1 MTVIENILKG
11 IKAGRAQYEKL
22 AGCLS
27 GSAAGGNAVAISACA
42 ADGKADARYED
53 SAGGNVAARYED
65 PAVGASGRT
74 VSFDANELYLGDNL
88 AYMQSLL
95 ERGFAGAFSLIYI
108 DPPFFTRSSF
118 NASVSVRGFAGKSH
132 KVHHLAYD
140 DKFDRDLAYYIEN
153 MTVRLLM
160 MRELLADD
168 GLMWVHLDWH
178 SAHYIKLVLDE
189 LMGEKNFVNEI
200 IWCYKSGGS
209 GKRHFARKH
218 DTILVYSKTE
228 NYRINV
234 PGEKS
239 YNRDYKPY
247 RFRGVTEY
255 QDEKGWYTL
264 VNMKDVWNI
273 DMVGRTSAERTGYA
287 TQKPLELMKRIIEAS
302 TEEGDLVGDF
312 FCGSGSLPE
321 AAQMLGRRWA
331 GCDSEE
337 LAAAMSRRRL
347 RKAGADFVFTRQ
359 EPMTPQT
366 GRADIEITGIDT
378 LEDGRFLYRCALT
391 DLMPDIDTG
400 SIQMKDRPYIDE
412 ALRTDRLQ
420 FADHV
425 MVDPDFN
432 GTFESKYIFDSDLDD
447 MSFITGGN
455 AAAVVVDIF
464 GKEYYAEMTGPTEK
478 PGR

>member
-1 MTVIENILKG
+1 MTVIEQILEG
-11 IKAGRAQYEKL
+11 IKKGRALYEHVQ
-22 AGCLS
+22 G
-27 GSAAGGNAVAISACA
+27 
-42 ADGKADARYED
+42 
-53 SAGGNVAARYED
+53 
-65 PAVGASGRT
+65 
-74 VSFDANELYLGDNL
+74 SFDAGTKGQGGDGLNELRLGDNL
-88 AYMQSLL
+88 VYMKELL
-95 ERGFAGAFSLIYI
+95 ERGYAGSFRLIYI

-118 NASVSVRGFAGKSH
+118 NASVNVRDSRGASH

-153 MTVRLLM
+153 MTARLLV
-160 MRELLADD
+160 MRDLLADD

-178 SAHYIKLVLDE
+178 SSHYIKMVLDE

-218 DTILVYSKTE
+218 DTILVYSKTPE
-228 NYRINV
+228 YYIDV
-234 PGEKS
+234 PSEKS

-247 RFRGVTEY
+247 RFKGVEEY
-255 QDEKGWYTL
+255 QDDKGWYTL

-302 TEEGDLVGDF
+302 TEPGDLVGDF

-321 AAQMLGRRWA
+321 AACLLGRAWA

-347 RKAGADFVFTRQ
+347 RKAGAEFRFTRQ
-359 EPMTPQT
+359 DEIKPQS
-366 GRADIEITGIDT
+366 GRADVEIISRDE
-378 LEDGRFLYRCALT
+378 LEDGRYLYKCRLT
-391 DLMPDIDTG
+391 DIMPDIDTG
-400 SIQMKDRPYIDE
+400 SIQLKDRKYVEE
-412 ALRTDRLQ
+412 ALASDRLQ

-425 MVDPDFN
+425 MIDTEASGSYDSSLV
-432 GTFESKYIFDSDLDD
+432 FDEDLSD
-447 MSFITGGN
+447 MSFISGGEFS
-455 AAAVVVDIF
+455 AVVVDIF
-464 GKEYYAEMTGPTEK
+464 GREYPAEINRG
-478 PGR
+478 